1 MNKRREESCGSELK
15 MKGKMEE
22 VDMMSGFMGGVL
34 DRNKYKKLEMPI
46 FAGVKP
52 ETWVYRAE
60 HYFEI
65 NNVTEAE
72 NVKVVVVSFTQDEV
86 D

>member
-1 MNKRREESCGSELK
+1 

-46 FAGVKP
+46 FAG
-52 ETWVYRAE
+52 
-60 HYFEI
+60 
-65 NNVTEAE
+65 
-72 NVKVVVVSFTQDEV
+72 
-86 D
+86 